1 MSVIS
6 ETTANLERT
15 EGGDGEVFDDKQV
28 VVLGERDG
36 IAGGAIEACVK
47 AAGGTVA
54 FAATEC
60 FV

>member
-1 MSVIS
+1 MF
-6 ETTANLERT
+6 
-15 EGGDGEVFDDKQV
+15 EGKQV

-36 IAGGAIEACVK
+36 IAGGAIERCVQ

-54 FAATEC
+54 FVATEC

>member
-1 MSVIS
+1 M
-6 ETTANLERT
+6 AR
-15 EGGDGEVFDDKQV
+15 VFGNKQV

-54 FAATEC
+54 FVATEC